1 MPVPA
6 NFPGKDAAG
15 NYVANPFAEQL
26 NFFEQKLNLPTARWD
41 DIMRSAHDRAFIVA
55 GAANADLLN
64 DLHAAVRNAI
74 KNGTGID
81 VFQKEF
87 DALVKKNGWTGW
99 TGEETKAGQAWRAMV
114 IYKTNLSTSY
124 AAGRWKQ
131 LNDPGLLSLRPYWK
145 YVHSDSVLHPRPLHL
160 SWDGIVLPH
169 DHPFW
174 LTHFCPNGWGCECRV
189 TAVDAA
195 EYAKAQKAGKDE
207 PPAGW
212 DEIDPKTMAPVGID
226 RGFDYAPGAN
236 VARPLA
242 EFVDAKLIKLDAAPG
257 AAMYQALRP
266 ALKIEHDAAYK
277 KLVDDVLASPAKG
290 GRSAVI
296 GALAPETLVWLGKHQ
311 AVAPTSAAISISDRL
326 IANSQLARGQAAST
340 LSVEDVARLPALLA
354 QPDQVLF
361 DTRTGHLAYVSY
373 TGAPRR
379 PGIVAELQLGEDGA
393 NGLVSAYVPADGSI
407 LADIEEGLYEIIH

>member
-64 DLHAAVRNAI
+64 DLHAAVRKAI
-74 KNGTGID
+74 EGGAGID
-81 VFQKEF
+81 AFKKDF

-99 TGEETKAGQAWRAMV
+99 TGEGSKAGQAWRAAV
-114 IYKTNLSTSY
+114 IYQTNMATSY

-131 LNDPGLLSLRPYWK
+131 LTDPGLLSLRPYWK

-174 LTHFCPNGWGCECRV
+174 LTHFCPNGWGCECRII
-189 TAVDAA
+189 AVDAA
-195 EYAKAQKAGKDE
+195 EHAKAQKSGLDE

-236 VARPLA
+236 VAKPLA
-242 EFVDAKLIKLDAAPG
+242 ELVDAKLIKLDAAVG
-257 AAMYQALRP
+257 AVMNQALRP
-266 ALKIEHDAAYK
+266 ALQRERDAAYK
-277 KLVDDVLASPAKG
+277 TFVSEARAMPTPA
-290 GRSAVI
+290 GRTAVI
-296 GALAPETLVWLGKHQ
+296 GALSPETIAWMARNQVSVPS
-311 AVAPTSAAISISDRL
+311 AAAISIRDSV
-326 IANSQLARGQAAST
+326 IASSQAARSQAAGA
-340 LSVEDVARLPALLA
+340 LSADDVARLPAVLA
-354 QPDQVLF
+354 QPDQLLF
-361 DTRTGHLAYVSY
+361 DTRTGRLIYVSY
-373 TGAPRR
+373 AGEPRQAV
-379 PGIVAELQLGEDGA
+379 IAAETQLNERGFYE
-393 NGLVSAYVPADGSI
+393 LVSAYQPTGV
-407 LADIEEGLYEIIH
+407 LQEDIAKGRYAIIH

>member
-64 DLHAAVRNAI
+64 DLHAAVRKAI
-74 KNGTGID
+74 EGGAGID
-81 VFQKEF
+81 AFKKDF

-99 TGEETKAGQAWRAMV
+99 TGEGSKAGRAWRADV
-114 IYKTNLSTSY
+114 IYKTNMATSY

-131 LNDPGLLSLRPYWK
+131 LTDPGLLSLRPYWK

-160 SWDGIVLPH
+160 SWDGIVLRH

-174 LTHFCPNGWGCECRV
+174 LTHFCPNGWGCECRIIS
-189 TAVDAA
+189 VDAA
-195 EYAKAQKAGKDE
+195 EHAKAKKAGLDE
-207 PPAGW
+207 PPEGW

-236 VARPLA
+236 VAKPLA
-242 EFVDAKLIKLDAAPG
+242 ELVDAKLIKLDAAVG
-257 AAMYQALRP
+257 AVMNQALRP
-266 ALKIEHDAAYK
+266 ALQRESDAAYRTFVSEAK
-277 KLVDDVLASPAKG
+277 AAPAPAS
-290 GRSAVI
+290 RVAVI
-296 GALAPETLVWLGKHQ
+296 GALSPETIAWMGKNQ
-311 AVAPTSAAISISDRL
+311 VPVPNAAAISIRDSV
-326 IANSQLARGQAAST
+326 IASSQAARSQAAGA
-340 LSVEDVARLPALLA
+340 LSADDVARLPAVLA
-354 QPDQVLF
+354 QPDQLLF
-361 DTRTGHLAYVSY
+361 DTRTGRLVYVSY
-373 TGAPRR
+373 AGEPRQAV
-379 PGIVAELQLGEDGA
+379 IAAETQLTERGMYE
-393 NGLVSAYVPADGSI
+393 LVSAYKPAGD
-407 LADIEEGLYEIIH
+407 LQADIATGRYAIIH